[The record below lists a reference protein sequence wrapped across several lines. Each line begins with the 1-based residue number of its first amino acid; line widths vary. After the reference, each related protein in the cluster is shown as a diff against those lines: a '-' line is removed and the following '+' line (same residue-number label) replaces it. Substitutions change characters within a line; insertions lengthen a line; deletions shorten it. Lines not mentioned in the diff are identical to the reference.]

1 MSLLNIT
8 KTAVRNLKASVSES
22 HSDQGKCLEMTNI
35 TERLLTNSYS
45 DSDSTR
51 VALLGL
57 QNELIYKTLCRIESA
72 LLTKYESSE
81 IYEGFHATSTE
92 IDQERTD
99 RLSYN

>member
-8 KTAVRNLKASVSES
+8 KAALKNVNASVSKS
-22 HSDQGKCLEMTNI
+22 HADQGEFLEMTKI

-57 QNELIYKTLCRIESA
+57 QNELIYKKLCRIESA
-72 LLTKYESSE
+72 LLTKYESS
-81 IYEGFHATSTE
+81 SN
-92 IDQERTD
+92 
-99 RLSYN
+99 L